1 MKTKKYLSLLLAG
14 AMCASLLAGCGAGKE
29 DAAGAPDAGKPDD
42 TAAVSEL
49 QAIKDAGKIKI
60 GYTEY
65 PPINFT
71 DEATGELTGFDTE
84 FAKAVSEKLGVEADF
99 IEIVWDTKN
108 VELESGNIDCI
119 WNGMTITDDL
129 KAAFAISDP
138 YAQNTQVVITK
149 AENKD
154 TYADYANLEGKTVVV
169 EAGSAAQSVAEEDEH
184 LKNANIVTVT
194 KQTDA
199 LLEVKSGTAD
209 AAIFDQTM
217 ADTMLGEGTDFADLT
232 VCGIF
237 HKEEYGIAFR
247 KDSDL
252 CTEVNKI
259 MAELKE
265 DGTLPALAEKYG
277 LTLA

>member
-1 MKTKKYLSLLLAG
+1 MKATKFLSALLAG
-14 AMCASLLAGCGAGKE
+14 AMCATLLAGCGSKPQT
-29 DAAGAPDAGKPDD
+29 DA
-42 TAAVSEL
+42 TM
-49 QAIKDAGKIKI
+49 KI
-60 GYTEY
+60 GYTIYEPMNY
-65 PPINFT
+65 T
-71 DEATGELTGFDTE
+71 DETTGEFTGFDTE
-84 FAKAVSEKLGVEADF
+84 FATAVCEKLGVTPEF
-99 IEIVWDTKN
+99 IEIVWETKN

-119 WNGMTITDDL
+119 WNGMTISPDL
-129 KAAFAISDP
+129 KEAFAISDP

-154 TYADYANLEGKTVVV
+154 TYSDFANLEGKTVVV
-169 EAGSAAQSVAEEDEH
+169 EAGSAAQGVAEEDEH

-232 VCGIF
+232 TCGIF

-247 KDSDL
+247 KDEDL
-252 CTEVNKI
+252 CDKVNKA

-265 DGTLPALAEKYG
+265 DGTLQTLADKYG

>member
-252 CTEVNKI
+252 CTEVNKV